1 MSNKE
6 KLSYNKKIE
15 LTLDKLLND
24 YDAKSVSYKTELDED
39 INNLEIM
46 LKSMKEFVEELKKA
60 RTAIKSISDM
70 YASIVTVNKLLLDM
84 KEKRYR
90 LSENDIKQ
98 LKSIQE
104 LMQKV
109 ELAQSGN
116 SSSSLDISIV
126 DLLSKLNN

>member
-1 MSNKE
+1 MSE
-6 KLSYNKKIE
+6 KISYNEKIE

-24 YDAKSVSYKTELDED
+24 YETKSDSYKIELDED

-46 LKSMKEFVEELKKA
+46 LKSMKDFVEELRKA
-60 RTAIKSISDM
+60 RTAIKSVSDM

-84 KEKRYR
+84 KEKRYK

-104 LMQKV
+104 LMQKI
-109 ELAQSGN
+109 ESAKSGN
-116 SSSSLDISIV
+116 VSSGSDINIVSL
-126 DLLSKLNN
+126 LNKLNG

>member
-1 MSNKE
+1 MSE
-6 KLSYNKKIE
+6 KISYNEKIE

-24 YDAKSVSYKTELDED
+24 YETKSDSYKTELDED

-46 LKSMKEFVEELKKA
+46 LKSMKDFVEELRKA
-60 RTAIKSISDM
+60 RTAIKSVSDM

-84 KEKRYR
+84 KEKRYK

-104 LMQKV
+104 LMQKI
-109 ELAQSGN
+109 ESAKSGN
-116 SSSSLDISIV
+116 TSNGSDINIV
-126 DLLSKLNN
+126 NLLNKLNG

>member
-1 MSNKE
+1 MNNKE

-24 YDAKSVSYKTELDED
+24 YDAKWVSYKTELDED

-46 LKSMKEFVEELKKA
+46 LKSMKEFVEELRKA

-109 ELAQSGN
+109 ELAQIGN